1 MILRTENRELRTG
14 MNRRIAESAG
24 ERAMLKQRFFQ
35 IRKDGI
41 AFDDRCYPSLPQAAL
56 SLEKA
61 PRGSE
66 VVEVDVFDRILQNFT
81 PEECRRVTNR
91 FLSPI

>member
-1 MILRTENRELRTG
+1 MPR
-14 MNRRIAESAG
+14 
-24 ERAMLKQRFFQ
+24 QRFFQ

-81 PEECRRVTNR
+81 PEESRRAANR

>member
-1 MILRTENRELRTG
+1 MPR
-14 MNRRIAESAG
+14 
-24 ERAMLKQRFFQ
+24 QRFFQ
-35 IRKDGI
+35 IRKDGT

-66 VVEVDVFDRILQNFT
+66 VVEVDVFDRILQSFT
-81 PEECRRVTNR
+81 PEESRRAANR